1 MQHHR
6 KTMLK
11 WTCQVRFLY
20 LLPPVSLSSTKIS
33 SLRRR
38 QGMSGS
44 SPITV
49 KVASNSPSTRNFTRP
64 LAKEEKIFYF
74 TQSHKMP
81 HTTRAVVP
89 GTLNELLPYR
99 LCLAAYVYVQLWSFE
114 SCLCNNTSA
123 NKQQGQKSPTD
134 LHSGHF
140 VTVICQHLYCFNTKL
155 HWADY

>member
-6 KTMLK
+6 KIMLK
-11 WTCQVRFLY
+11 WMCKLCFLY

-64 LAKEEKIFYF
+64 LAKEKEIFYF
-74 TQSHKMP
+74 NQYHMMP
-81 HTTRAVVP
+81 DITSAVVP
-89 GTLNELLPYR
+89 GGLNELLPYR
-99 LCLAAYVYVQLWSFE
+99 LCSAACVYVQFWSFE
-114 SCLCNNTSA
+114 SCLCNNISA
-123 NKQQGQKSPTD
+123 NKQHGQKSPTD
-134 LHSGHF
+134 LHCHNNLSAF
-140 VTVICQHLYCFNTKL
+140 VLL
-155 HWADY
+155 